1 MVIVRVLPT
10 FGSLESGRPM
20 KWTWP
25 WNREQSKR
33 DPAPARAGSRP
44 EREPSTILTGDATE
58 DSRSLQILLDT
69 IAAVTSN
76 IDLDSVLRDIVERSL
91 HVTQAERAI
100 LLLGGSP
107 DELAVRVALD
117 REGRTLAGDLQW
129 SKSLVRRCLEEG
141 VAVRSVVQSDQEAL
155 ELGQSVYD
163 LKLRAVMCAPLRSR
177 NRTVGVIYVDSRA
190 VRREFSARDLALFG
204 AISAQLAI
212 SVENARLHADSLDKV
227 RLQKDV
233 EIARRIQQHLLPPV
247 PKDVPGL
254 QVAVRYVAAEQ
265 ASGDTYDMVPLRDGR
280 FAVMIGDVTG
290 HGVGAALLTHA
301 VQAALRSYLELIDDA
316 ATVVTRINQRLVAGV
331 ETGNFMSLLL
341 AIIDPKAR
349 TLEYVNAGHPGLVL
363 SRASGVTVLEKT
375 GMVLGVVGDQ
385 VYHASPKV
393 ELQPGDLLFFH
404 TDGVDEAMS
413 PRREMFGNERLQ
425 AVLARAQNLAAEEVV
440 GAVEEGLWQHV
451 ANGAVEDDFTMIAVK
466 LS

>member
-1 MVIVRVLPT
+1 
-10 FGSLESGRPM
+10 M
-20 KWTWP
+20 KWP
-25 WNREQSKR
+25 WKREEPKPPPIPRS
-33 DPAPARAGSRP
+33 GSAA

-69 IAAVTSN
+69 IAAVTAN
-76 IDLDSVLRDIVERSL
+76 IDLDTVLRDIVDRSL
-91 HVTQAERAI
+91 QVTRAERAI
-100 LLLGGSP
+100 LLLGDAS
-107 DELAVRVALD
+107 DNLSVRVAQD
-117 REGRTLAGDLQW
+117 KEGRSLTSDLQW
-129 SKSLVRRCLEEG
+129 SKTLVRRCLDEG
-141 VAVRSVVQSDQEAL
+141 LAVRSVVQSDQEAL

-163 LKLRAVMCAPLRSR
+163 LKLRAVMCAPMRAR

-247 PKDVPGL
+247 PKDVEGL
-254 QVAVRYVAAEQ
+254 QVAIRYVAAEQ

-301 VQAALRSYLELIDDA
+301 VQAALRSYLELIDDL
-316 ATVVTRINQRLVAGV
+316 ATIMTRINQRLVAGV

-341 AIIDPKAR
+341 AVVDPRAR
-349 TLEYVNAGHPGLVL
+349 TLQYVNAGHPGLVL
-363 SRASGVTVLEKT
+363 CRADQLTVLEKT

-385 VYHASPKV
+385 VYHASAPI
-393 ELQPGDLLFFH
+393 PIAAGDLLFLH

-413 PRREMFGNERLQ
+413 KDREVFGGAHMQ
-425 AVLARAQNLAAEEVV
+425 SVLAHACAGSAESVLADMDRALQ
-440 GAVEEGLWQHV
+440 QHV
-451 ANGAVEDDFTMIAVK
+451 GGAGFEDDYTMIAVK